1 VSSQT
6 SCAIAEGSRSGDY
19 DHYSLR
25 RFGHRD
31 WIQVMDTIILVVGLG
46 SGLVY
51 FGLALVYA
59 YMLVTTDEFD
69 EPYDDEL

>member
-1 VSSQT
+1 
-6 SCAIAEGSRSGDY
+6 
-19 DHYSLR
+19 
-25 RFGHRD
+25 
-31 WIQVMDTIILVVGLG
+31 MDTIILVVGLG

>member
-1 VSSQT
+1 MSSQT
-6 SCAIAEGSRSGDY
+6 SCAIAEGSRSGDC
-19 DHYSLR
+19 DHSSLR
-25 RFGHRD
+25 PFGHRG
-31 WIQVMDTIILVVGLG
+31 WVQVMDTIILVVGLG

-59 YMLVTTDEFD
+59 YMLMTTDEFD